1 MNEVELQAHLQRVES
16 KLDEILDL
24 IRPVNAHAQ
33 WVDSLRSVLHRMKLV
48 NDRPRLSDGLTT

>member
-33 WVDSLRSVLHRMKLV
+33 WVDSLRGVLHRMKLV